1 MLVFGNLRKATIF
14 APQILKPFNKH
25 MKNYETVFILNPV
38 LSEDQAKDTVEKFV
52 KVLGNVKAN
61 IVNVEKWGLK
71 KLAYPIQHKSTGF
84 YNLIEFEAENNA
96 VAVLETEFRR
106 DESVMRFLTTVL
118 DKHAILYNSRR
129 RKGEFN
135 KNKDKKT
142 TKRVAE
148 GQES

>member
-1 MLVFGNLRKATIF
+1 
-14 APQILKPFNKH
+14 

-52 KVLGNVKAN
+52 KALTNIKAN
-61 IVNVEKWGLK
+61 VVNVEKWGLK

-118 DKHAILYNSRR
+118 DKFAVEYNSRR
-129 RKGEFN
+129 RKGDF
-135 KNKDKKT
+135 KKDKDKDKKPAA
-142 TKRVAE
+142 K
-148 GQES
+148 

>member
-1 MLVFGNLRKATIF
+1 
-14 APQILKPFNKH
+14 

-135 KNKDKKT
+135 KKDKKT
-142 TKRVAE
+142 ATKRVLE

>member
-1 MLVFGNLRKATIF
+1 
-14 APQILKPFNKH
+14 

-38 LSEDQAKDTVEKFV
+38 LSEDQAKDAVEKFV

-142 TKRVAE
+142 TTKRVAE
-148 GQES
+148 GQEA

>member
-1 MLVFGNLRKATIF
+1 
-14 APQILKPFNKH
+14 

-52 KVLGNVKAN
+52 KALTNIKAN
-61 IVNVEKWGLK
+61 VVNVEKWGLK

-118 DKHAILYNSRR
+118 DKFAVEYNSRR
-129 RKGEFN
+129 RKGDFN
-135 KNKDKKT
+135 KKDKDKDKKPAA
-142 TKRVAE
+142 K
-148 GQES
+148 

>member
-1 MLVFGNLRKATIF
+1 
-14 APQILKPFNKH
+14 

-135 KNKDKKT
+135 KKDKKTT

-148 GQES
+148 GQEA

>member
-1 MLVFGNLRKATIF
+1 
-14 APQILKPFNKH
+14 

-52 KVLGNVKAN
+52 KVLTNTKAN

-118 DKHAILYNSRR
+118 DKFAVEYNTRR

-135 KNKDKKT
+135 KNKDKKQPA
-142 TKRVAE
+142 KRVAE
-148 GQES
+148 GQAA

>member
-1 MLVFGNLRKATIF
+1 
-14 APQILKPFNKH
+14 

-52 KVLGNVKAN
+52 KALTNIKAN
-61 IVNVEKWGLK
+61 VVNVEKWGLK

-118 DKHAILYNSRR
+118 DKFAVEYNSRR
-129 RKGEFN
+129 RKGDF
-135 KNKDKKT
+135 KKGKDKDKKPAA
-142 TKRVAE
+142 K
-148 GQES
+148 

>member
-1 MLVFGNLRKATIF
+1 
-14 APQILKPFNKH
+14 

-106 DESVMRFLTTVL
+106 DESIMRFLTTVL

-135 KNKDKKT
+135 KRDKKT
-142 TKRVAE
+142 TKRAE

>member
-1 MLVFGNLRKATIF
+1 
-14 APQILKPFNKH
+14 

-52 KVLGNVKAN
+52 KVLTNTKAN

-118 DKHAILYNSRR
+118 DKFAVEYNTRR
-129 RKGEFN
+129 RKGEF
-135 KNKDKKT
+135 KKDKKQPA
-142 TKRVAE
+142 KQAA
-148 GQES
+148 

>member
-1 MLVFGNLRKATIF
+1 
-14 APQILKPFNKH
+14 

-38 LSEDQAKDTVEKFV
+38 LSEDQAKDAVEKFV
-52 KVLGNVKAN
+52 KVLTNTKAN
-61 IVNVEKWGLK
+61 VINVEKWGLR

-118 DKHAILYNSRR
+118 DKFAVEYNTRR

-135 KNKDKKT
+135 KSKEKKQPA
-142 TKRVAE
+142 KRVTE
-148 GQES
+148 GQPA